1 MKAFVTG
8 GTGFIGSRVVRQL
21 VERGYD
27 VVALARSEEGAAT
40 LRQLGAEVVYG
51 DISDITSMRPAMR
64 DSDVLFHIAAWYK
77 LGSRD
82 WHDAETVNVGGTR
95 KVLRLAQ
102 ELGIPK
108 IVYTSTVA
116 VFGDTKGQLVD
127 ESYYSEGPF
136 VSEYDRTK
144 WLAHYKVALPFI
156 ERGAPIVI
164 VMPGG
169 VYGPGDPSAN
179 GEILRRFYEGHL
191 PVVPGPETT
200 WTYAHVDDVA
210 TGHILAAEKGRV
222 GESYI
227 LAGPAIP
234 FGEMVDFLAYL
245 TGKRAPLLRIP
256 TRFLRPLAP
265 LAGILHSLLPLADVY
280 SEEAMRTLGVTYMGR
295 ADKARAELGW
305 QPRSLHDGMVET
317 LAHLSRTTPL
327 PTTPV
332 TREQK
337 IAGLTLV
344 AVAFLLLL
352 WYLSQRQRRS

>member
-8 GTGFIGSRVVRQL
+8 GTGFIGQHVVRQL

-40 LRQLGAEVVYG
+40 LRRLGAEVAYG
-51 DISDITSMRPAMR
+51 DITDVTSMRPTMR
-64 DSDVLFHIAAWYK
+64 DSDVLFHLAAWYK

-82 WHDAETVNVGGTR
+82 WYNAESINVGGTR

-102 ELGIPK
+102 ELGVPK
-108 IVYTSTVA
+108 IIYTSTVA
-116 VFGDTKGQLVD
+116 VFGDTKGELVD

-136 VSEYDRTK
+136 ITEYDRTK
-144 WLAHYKVALPFI
+144 WLAHHKVAVPFI

-169 VYGPGDPSAN
+169 VYGPGDPSIN
-179 GEILRRFYEGHL
+179 SELLRRFYQGKL
-191 PVVPGPETT
+191 PAVPGPETT
-200 WTYAHVDDVA
+200 WTYAHVEDVA
-210 TGHILAAEKGRV
+210 TGHILAAEKGRI

-234 FGEMVDFLAYL
+234 LGEMVDFLAYL

-256 TRFLRPLAP
+256 ARLLRPLAP
-265 LAGILHSLLPLADVY
+265 LAGMLHSLLPLPNVM
-280 SEEAMRTLGVTYMGR
+280 SEEAVRSLGTTYMAR

-317 LAHLSRTTPL
+317 LTHFSRTSPPTSPL
-327 PTTPV
+327 V
-332 TREQK
+332 TRERK
-337 IAGLTLV
+337 IAGITLA
-344 AVAFLLLL
+344 AVASLLLI
-352 WYLSQRQRRS
+352 WYLSQRRRK